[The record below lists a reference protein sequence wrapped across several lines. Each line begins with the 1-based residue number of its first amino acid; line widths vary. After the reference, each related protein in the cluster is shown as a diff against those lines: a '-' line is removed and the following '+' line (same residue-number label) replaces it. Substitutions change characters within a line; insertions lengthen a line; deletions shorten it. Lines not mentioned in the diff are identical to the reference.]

1 MIAHRLSTIRGAD
14 IILVM
19 ENGSIVEQGTHK
31 ELLGRDGPYPRLYNS
46 QFVAAVA
53 ETEDEPAW

>member
-19 ENGSIVEQGTHK
+19 EQGSIVEQGSHNDS
-31 ELLGRDGPYPRLYNS
+31 LAHDGPYSWLYNS
-46 QFVAAVA
+46 QFVAAG
-53 ETEDEPAW
+53 DGSRR